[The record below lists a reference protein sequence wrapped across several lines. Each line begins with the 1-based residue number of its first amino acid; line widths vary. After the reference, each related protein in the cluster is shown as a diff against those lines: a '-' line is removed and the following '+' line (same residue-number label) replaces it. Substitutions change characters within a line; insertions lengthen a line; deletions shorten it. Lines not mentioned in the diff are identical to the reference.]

1 MGRLVLGI
9 DSSTQSVKAQLVDA
23 DSGEVVDQAS
33 TGHPAG
39 TEVDPAAWTTA
50 LDTVVSDLLPRAD
63 AVAVSGQQHGMVAL
77 DDSGE
82 VVRDALLWNDNRSAD
97 AAVTLIEEL
106 GGPQRC
112 AEQVGSVL
120 VASFTSTKLRW
131 MRDHEPDNAAR
142 TSTVLLPHDYLTRH
156 LSAGRRTHATDRS
169 DASGTGYWSPVDNDW
184 RPDLAASALGH
195 DIELPTIG
203 AADRPVA
210 ETDAGALL
218 GPGTGDNAGAALGLA
233 LRPGKTLV
241 SLGTSGVASTVSES
255 ASADATGMVAC
266 FADATGNHLP
276 LSCTIN
282 CARILESVAGWLAV
296 DYDELAR
303 LALASESGAGG
314 VRLLPYL
321 DGERTPNRP
330 QARATFDGLSTTTT
344 REHLARAAYEALLCS
359 LADATE
365 ALDRATGVPTTEVL
379 LIGGAAR
386 SHAIRTLAPSILGVP
401 VTVPEAGE
409 YVARGAARQAAWMLT
424 GGSEPPQWAEP
435 AAQVFTGEPTPEV
448 LEAYRDLRDR
458 TVDWR

>member
-1 MGRLVLGI
+1 MGKFVLGI
-9 DSSTQSVKAQLVDA
+9 DSSTQSVKAVLVDA
-23 DSGEVVDQAS
+23 ESGEVVDQAS

-39 TEVDPAAWTTA
+39 TEVDPAAWTDA
-50 LDTVVSDLLPRAD
+50 LDAVVGGLLPRAS
-63 AVAVSGQQHGMVAL
+63 AVAVAGQQHGMVAL
-77 DDSGE
+77 DAEGA
-82 VVRDALLWNDNRSAD
+82 VVRPALLWNDNRSAE
-97 AAVTLIEEL
+97 AAQTLIEEL
-106 GGPQRC
+106 GGVQRC
-112 AEQVGSVL
+112 AEQIGSVL

-156 LSAGRRTHATDRS
+156 LSAGRGTHATDRS
-169 DASGTGYWSPVDNDW
+169 DASGTGYWSPATNDW
-184 RPDLAASALGH
+184 VPELAESALGH
-195 DIELPTIG
+195 AIDLPTLG
-203 AADRPVA
+203 RPDQPVG

-218 GPGTGDNAGAALGLA
+218 GPGTGDNAGAALGLD

-241 SLGTSGVASTVSES
+241 SLGTSGVASTIS
-255 ASADATGMVAC
+255 AATTADPTGMVTG
-266 FADATGNHLP
+266 FADATGQYLP

-303 LALASESGAGG
+303 LALASQPGAGG

-330 QARATFDGLSTTTT
+330 HARATFDGLSTTTT
-344 REHLARAAYEALLCS
+344 REQLARAAYEALLCA
-359 LADATE
+359 LADATG
-365 ALDRATGVPTTEVL
+365 ALDRATGVTTTEVTM
-379 LIGGAAR
+379 IGGAAR
-386 SHAIRTLAPSILGVP
+386 SEAIRALAPTILGVP

-424 GGSEPPQWAEP
+424 GDAEPPQWAEP
-435 AAQVFTGEPTPEV
+435 AARVFDGEPTPEV

-458 TVDWR
+458 TADWR